1 VSDPADDRRDEARR
15 AQLAMRVGSEE
26 RERAV
31 AELREHFTAG
41 RLTADELEDRTRDAF
56 GARTV
61 GDLARLLHD
70 LPVAGTRLPARSA
83 RHTGRPGLPAAVVVA
98 LVVLAL
104 VLLLALPTGGR
115 ALLPLLVGVA
125 LAVVIVRWAR
135 RDA

>member
-1 VSDPADDRRDEARR
+1 
-15 AQLAMRVGSEE
+15 MRVGSEE

-70 LPVAGTRLPARSA
+70 LPVAGTRLPARPA
-83 RHTGRPGLPAAVVVA
+83 RHTRRDGPPVAVVVA
-98 LVVLAL
+98 LVVLGL
-104 VLLLALPTGGR
+104 VLLLTLPTGGR
-115 ALLPLLVGVA
+115 ALLPLLLGVA
-125 LAVVIVRWAR
+125 LAVFIVRWAR